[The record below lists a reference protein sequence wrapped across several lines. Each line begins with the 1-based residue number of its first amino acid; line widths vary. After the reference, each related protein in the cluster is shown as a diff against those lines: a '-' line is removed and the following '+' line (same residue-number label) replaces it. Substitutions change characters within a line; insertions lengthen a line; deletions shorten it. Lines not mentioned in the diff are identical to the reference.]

1 MKRHQIQHKEEVE
14 QLLQRFMDG
23 TSTLEEEAQLAVFFR
38 THEVA
43 GEWREYKEMFA
54 LFDAGEVELK
64 VEKKRASRWKYV
76 SIAAAVALLLSLGFF
91 FYRSLHTEKSNFI
104 AKTDTIQKTPQ
115 TEPKQVEERP
125 QRKEGLEEKADTVN
139 KAKEIRRIVHPPKTY
154 MAKQKQEEVSE
165 PVIRPQMIAMGP
177 PMEYEGPAEEVASEP
192 TIIDSTKP
200 IDGKVAIEYAWYS
213 IQSYSDYFIPSTYE
227 DLERAIQERGERLH
241 HSIELAISGEDY

>member
-1 MKRHQIQHKEEVE
+1 
-14 QLLQRFMDG
+14 
-23 TSTLEEEAQLAVFFR
+23 
-38 THEVA
+38 
-43 GEWREYKEMFA
+43 
-54 LFDAGEVELK
+54 
-64 VEKKRASRWKYV
+64 
-76 SIAAAVALLLSLGFF
+76 
-91 FYRSLHTEKSNFI
+91 
-104 AKTDTIQKTPQ
+104 
-115 TEPKQVEERP
+115 
-125 QRKEGLEEKADTVN
+125 
-139 KAKEIRRIVHPPKTY
+139 